1 MKSHSGP
8 SISYGVFLKSVQ
20 LSVLSFILELYE
32 EDADTHF
39 QYLGRATRVS
49 LILEFEWYPVH
60 DGLRY

>member
-49 LILEFEWYPVH
+49 LILEFE
-60 DGLRY
+60 